1 MCLRIDSFF
10 TKNFKPRI
18 SIFYFLKVRMPN
30 YNFGYRTGDKKIMG
44 ASKTTSYVQA

>member
-1 MCLRIDSFF
+1 MCPRIDSFY
-10 TKNFKPRI
+10 TKNFKPRV
-18 SIFYFLKVRMPN
+18 SMFCFLKFGMPN